1 MKFKSLVLATVIG
14 AIAVSGCG
22 ILKGKPAK
30 VEPTEQSVLNYC
42 KNNIK
47 GFEEVKPTLGI
58 LSSEDPYNVE
68 LYECYNDCNL
78 SGDVL
83 DWGSLSI
90 VAGLK
95 TKGALI
101 STITPP
107 LIEEILDKKGNTFI
121 YGHPA
126 NGNPL
131 SSYHYLWISFPFKV
145 DSYVL
150 PVRGI
155 IHNYKND
162 GDYVVLA
169 CSPFA
174 PLKWKELKKGEIFLD
189 LAEVYGGGIYSLS
202 NLDSLIY
209 KIKNVKEGTILGDY
223 YPEFQFMTTDLIPSI
238 NMHYT
243 VAKENSV
250 WPLQQNTVREL
261 EEGIKLDVTNHIQP
275 KDYKLFE
282 RVAYL
287 GKFNKKYS
295 FKYFY
300 KDVKGNINSFTQD
313 YSLKKGD
320 LFTLGNL
327 TFEFLSSDKYKVKL
341 KITNFEEKNYPE
353 FSGLKIERVDNE
365 YRNVITSEYYEQ

>member
-22 ILKGKPAK
+22 ILNDKPAK
-30 VEPTEQSVLNYC
+30 VEPTEQSVLQYC

-58 LSSEDPYNVE
+58 LSSKDPYNVE
-68 LYECYNDCNL
+68 LYKCDNCNL
-78 SGDVL
+78 SSE
-83 DWGSLSI
+83 SLNI
-90 VAGLK
+90 VAGLE

-101 STITPP
+101 DTMAPP
-107 LIEEILDKKGNTFI
+107 LVEEILDKKGNTFT
-121 YGHPA
+121 YDQFK
-126 NGNPL
+126 GNPL
-131 SSYHYLWISFPFKV
+131 SSYHYLWISFPYKIYR
-145 DSYVL
+145 YVL

-155 IHNYKND
+155 IHNYKNNE
-162 GDYVVLA
+162 DYAVLA
-169 CSPFA
+169 CSPYA
-174 PLKWKELKKGEIFLD
+174 PFNWKELKKGEIFLD
-189 LAEVYGGGIYSLS
+189 LADVSGGDVYSLS

-209 KIKNVKEGTILGDY
+209 RIENVKEKFILGDY
-223 YPEFQFMTTDLIPSI
+223 YPEHQLITVDQISSTYI
-238 NMHYT
+238 NHYT
-243 VAKENSV
+243 EAKKNSV
-250 WPLQQNTVREL
+250 WPVNKQDIVPEL
-261 EEGIKLDVTNHIQP
+261 FEDVSFEVTNYIQP

-282 RVAYL
+282 KVEYL

-295 FKYFY
+295 FRYFY

-313 YSLKKGD
+313 FSLKKGD

-327 TFEFLSSDKYKVKL
+327 TFEFLSSDKVKVKL

-353 FSGLKIERVDNE
+353 FSGLKIERVVGD

>member
-1 MKFKSLVLATVIG
+1 MKLKTLILATVIG
-14 AIAVSGCG
+14 AVAVSGCG
-22 ILKGKPAK
+22 LLNNKPAK

-58 LSSEDPYNVE
+58 LSSKETHDVE
-68 LYECYNDCNL
+68 LYECDNCNW
-78 SGDVL
+78 SPA
-83 DWGSLSI
+83 SLNI

-101 STITPP
+101 YTSEPP
-107 LIEEILDKKGNTFI
+107 LIEEILDKKGNTFT
-121 YGHPA
+121 YGHPS

-131 SSYHYLWISFPFKV
+131 SSYHYLWISFPYKV
-145 DSYVL
+145 LEYVL

-174 PLKWKELKKGEIFLD
+174 PRIWKELKKGEIFLD

-209 KIKNVKEGTILGDY
+209 KIENVKEGTILGDY

-261 EEGIKLDVTNHIQP
+261 NEGIKLDVTNYIQP

-282 RVAYL
+282 KVEYL

-295 FKYFY
+295 FRYFY

-327 TFEFLSSDKYKVKL
+327 TFEFLSSDKNKVKL

-353 FSGLKIERVDNE
+353 FSGLKIE
-365 YRNVITSEYYEQ
+365 NVFGEHKKLITSEYYEQ

>member
-1 MKFKSLVLATVIG
+1 MKFMALVLATVIG

-58 LSSEDPYNVE
+58 LSSKDPYNVE
-68 LYECYNDCNL
+68 LYECDNCNL
-78 SGDVL
+78 SSE
-83 DWGSLSI
+83 SLNI
-90 VAGLK
+90 VAGLE
-95 TKGALI
+95 TKGAYI
-101 STITPP
+101 DASDPP
-107 LIEEILDKKGNTFI
+107 LVEEILDKKGNTFT
-121 YGHPA
+121 YDHPS

-131 SSYHYLWISFPFKV
+131 YLYHYLGISFPYKV
-145 DSYVL
+145 YRYVL

-155 IHNYKND
+155 IHNYRND

-174 PLKWKELKKGEIFLD
+174 PFNWKELKKGEIFLD
-189 LAEVYGGGIYSLS
+189 LAEVSGDHIYSFS

-209 KIKNVKEGTILGDY
+209 KIENVKERFILGDY
-223 YPEFQFMTTDLIPSI
+223 YPEHQLMTVDQLSCLYTNQYTKEKKNSI
-238 NMHYT
+238 
-243 VAKENSV
+243 
-250 WPLQQNTVREL
+250 WPVLNQNTVPEL
-261 EEGIKLDVTNHIQP
+261 NENVSFEVTNYIQP

-282 RVAYL
+282 KVEYL

-295 FKYFY
+295 FRYFY

-327 TFEFLSSDKYKVKL
+327 TFEFLSSDKVKVKL

-353 FSGLKIERVDNE
+353 FSGLKIERVVGD

>member
-1 MKFKSLVLATVIG
+1 MKFKTLVLATVIT

-58 LSSEDPYNVE
+58 LSSKDPYNVE
-68 LYECYNDCNL
+68 LYECDNCNL
-78 SGDVL
+78 SSE
-83 DWGSLSI
+83 SLNI
-90 VAGLK
+90 VAGLE

-101 STITPP
+101 STDEPP
-107 LIEEILDKKGNTFI
+107 LIEEILDKKGNTFT
-121 YGHPA
+121 YGHPS

-131 SSYHYLWISFPFKV
+131 SSYHYLWISFPYKV
-145 DSYVL
+145 LEYVL
-150 PVRGI
+150 PVKGI

-169 CSPFA
+169 CSPFS
-174 PLKWKELKKGEIFLD
+174 PRNWKELKKGEIFLD
-189 LAEVYGGGIYSLS
+189 LAEVYGGGIHSLS

-209 KIKNVKEGTILGDY
+209 KIENVKERFILGDY
-223 YPEFQFMTTDLIPSI
+223 YPEYQLMTTDLIPSTI
-238 NMHYT
+238 MYHT
-243 VAKENSV
+243 AAEKNSV

-261 EEGIKLDVTNHIQP
+261 NEGVGLYVRKYIQP

-282 RVAYL
+282 RVEYL

-295 FKYFY
+295 FRYFY

-327 TFEFLSSDKYKVKL
+327 TFEFLSSDKVKVNL

-353 FSGLKIERVDNE
+353 FSGLKIENVVGD

>member
-1 MKFKSLVLATVIG
+1 MKFKTLVLATVIG

-131 SSYHYLWISFPFKV
+131 SSYHYLH
-145 DSYVL
+145 DSSLVLRNFQYSVRWKLTGIRL
-150 PVRGI
+150 PV
-155 IHNYKND
+155 
-162 GDYVVLA
+162 LWL
-169 CSPFA
+169 
-174 PLKWKELKKGEIFLD
+174 PLPTFL
-189 LAEVYGGGIYSLS
+189 
-202 NLDSLIY
+202 
-209 KIKNVKEGTILGDY
+209 
-223 YPEFQFMTTDLIPSI
+223 P
-238 NMHYT
+238 
-243 VAKENSV
+243 
-250 WPLQQNTVREL
+250 
-261 EEGIKLDVTNHIQP
+261 
-275 KDYKLFE
+275 
-282 RVAYL
+282 
-287 GKFNKKYS
+287 
-295 FKYFY
+295 
-300 KDVKGNINSFTQD
+300 
-313 YSLKKGD
+313 
-320 LFTLGNL
+320 
-327 TFEFLSSDKYKVKL
+327 
-341 KITNFEEKNYPE
+341 
-353 FSGLKIERVDNE
+353 
-365 YRNVITSEYYEQ
+365 